1 MIRIIL
7 GILGLSLLIF
17 VMVDLIWTTL
27 FLGGGGP
34 LTHRFTNALWH
45 RMLERHH
52 ANTDDQLPAPAG
64 LWITLLNFSLWLL
77 LISVSWTLIF
87 NMAEGAVVETSSG
100 EPADFWARAYFTGF
114 TLITLGVG
122 DYRPIGA
129 VWQMLTVAAA
139 ANGFFLVTLAITYL
153 LPLVQ
158 AVVQKRQTAAYISS
172 LGETPDDIL
181 LNAWTGS
188 DFGRLEDHLVT
199 LAPRLMEL
207 GQSHLAYPV
216 LHCFHSGERETA
228 VAPSIAALDEALTM
242 LRHGVDKRAHPD
254 ASALFPLRAAI
265 TKFLTTVGG
274 VSDQERMDAPPPP
287 SLNRLR
293 AHGIP
298 VLDDE
303 DFVRDMDEQADRRRL
318 LVAMVRSEGW
328 SWEAVASTVPLDE
341 RPGTLPEPRQPPG

>member
-27 FLGGGGP
+27 FLGGGP
-34 LTHRFTNALWH
+34 MTSRLSNTLW
-45 RMLERHH
+45 RRLLRRHH
-52 ANTDDQLPAPAG
+52 DEQDYQLPASAG
-64 LWITLLNFSLWLL
+64 LWIILLTISVWIF
-77 LISVSWTLIF
+77 LIWVSWTLIF
-87 NMAEGAVVETSSG
+87 NMAEGAVVATDSG
-100 EPADFWARAYFTGF
+100 EPADFWARAYFTGS
-114 TLITLGVG
+114 TLITLGIG
-122 DYRPIGA
+122 DYHPLGT
-129 VWQMLTVAAA
+129 VWRMATIAAA

-153 LPLVQ
+153 LPLIQ
-158 AVVQKRQTAAYISS
+158 AVIQKRQTAAYIAS

-181 LNAWTGS
+181 LNAWTGEG
-188 DFGRLEDHLVT
+188 FGRLEDHLVT

-216 LHCFHSGERETA
+216 LHCFHSSERETA

-242 LRHGVDKRAHPD
+242 LRHGVDPKVRPD

-274 VSDQERMDAPPPP
+274 VSHQERMDAPPSP
-287 SLNRLR
+287 SLERLR

-298 VLDDE
+298 VCGDE
-303 DFVRDMDEQADRRRL
+303 GFVRTMDEQADRRRL

-328 SWEAVASTVPLDE
+328 SWEALASTVPLDE
-341 RPGTLPEPRQPPG
+341 RPGLVRDRG

>member
-17 VMVDLIWTTL
+17 VVVDLVWTTL
-27 FLGGGGP
+27 FLGGGP
-34 LTHRFTNALWH
+34 LTRRLSNSLWQQ
-45 RMLERHH
+45 MLRRHH
-52 ANTDDQLPAPAG
+52 DQPDYQLPAPAG
-64 LWITLLNFSLWLL
+64 LLIILLT
-77 LISVSWTLIF
+77 ISVWMVLIWLSWTLIF
-87 NMAEGAVVETSSG
+87 NMVEGAVVGTTSN

-129 VWQMLTVAAA
+129 VWQMATVAAA

-153 LPLVQ
+153 LPLIQ

-172 LGETPDDIL
+172 LGETPDDII

-188 DFGRLEDHLVT
+188 DFGRLGDHLVT

-216 LHCFHSGERETA
+216 LHTFHSGERETA

-242 LRHGVDKRAHPD
+242 LRHGVDKKVRPD
-254 ASALFPLRAAI
+254 GSTLFPLRAAI

-274 VSDQERMDAPPPP
+274 ISNQEKMDAPPPP

-303 DFVRDMDEQADRRRL
+303 DFVRDLDEQTDRRRS

-328 SWEAVASTVPLDE
+328 SWEALASTVPLEE
-341 RPGTLPEPRQPPG
+341 RPGTLPEPR